1 MSINDKIVTMSS
13 AFAPPPLRIFV
24 VENHSDTLKWI
35 RLYLEEFGH
44 IVQTAQSLAEALAHF
59 PDSRSQ
65 VLMSDIGLPD
75 GTGWELME
83 RLQPSAQIFAIAMSG
98 FGLNAD
104 SSRSRAAGF
113 HHHLLKPFKPAELER
128 LLKEA
133 AKVVAIDEPLIGR
146 PSSGL

>member
-1 MSINDKIVTMSS
+1 MSYVKEPTL
-13 AFAPPPLRIFV
+13 LRIFV

-35 RLYLEEFGH
+35 RLYLEESGH
-44 IVQTAQSLAEALAHF
+44 IVQSAQTIAEAIERF
-59 PDSRSQ
+59 PGSGAE

-83 RLQPSAQIFAIAMSG
+83 RLQPSSEIFAIAMSG

-113 HHHLLKPFKPAELER
+113 HHHLLKPFKPAELDR
-128 LLKEA
+128 ILNEA
-133 AKVVAIDEPLIGR
+133 AQKLASRVSIR
-146 PSSGL
+146 